1 MNGNQGRGHTLIDR
15 EQSSQDAFQPELST
29 STTRSAAR
37 RLCACGASQFASYP
51 VLLSNPLASSTCR
64 VPDRKAVHAAH
75 HPRVH
80 HLVALRRRD
89 HHQMADAAHRHRRTP
104 PHQARQIEND
114 PADPADSPLAWTSA
128 ADSRFQLAI
137 TMIYVL
143 FFFCLPITFL
153 PQQFSCS
160 TVNKYMY
167 VAE

>member
-1 MNGNQGRGHTLIDR
+1 MREYKMNGNSDRGHTLIDR

-37 RLCACGASQFASYP
+37 RLCACGASKFASYP
-51 VLLSNPLASSTCR
+51 VLLSNPLALSPCR
-64 VPDRKAVHAAH
+64 VPDHKAVHAAH
-75 HPRVH
+75 HPRAH

-89 HHQMADAAHRHRRTP
+89 HHQMADAARRLRRTP

-137 TMIYVL
+137 TMIYV
-143 FFFCLPITFL
+143 FFFFASQSLFYL
-153 PQQFSCS
+153 NNS
-160 TVNKYMY
+160 V
-167 VAE
+167 VRL